1 MTKII
6 KDIYVTWDWEGDEYA
21 LIGFN
26 VAIVPAGGNPNE
38 DIIRKEQTGKER
50 SYRGGKTKPSLGYEH
65 IFRNVIIEEGGIDV
79 YVQALYADKDSDW
92 VRKGG
97 GIVADDG
104 TATIATSKDIE
115 DLESSLGSL
124 AYKDLVEKAELGQTI
139 IEGGHIRAD
148 LLTANNVVT
157 GTLQDKQGKSYI
169 NLDDGKFGF
178 ADGKL
183 TYDGQTLVLDS
194 TVLIGN
200 NIASNLETKSG
211 AQSKADKAKSDAES
225 YATSE
230 INKLE
235 NNLTNEINNLE
246 SSLGDEINN
255 LENNLTNEINN
266 LESSLGDLAY
276 KDLVEKAQLGS
287 TIIQGGYIRTD
298 LLTANN
304 IVTGTLKDKQN
315 RSYINLD
322 NGTFSFADGKLIYN
336 GSKLMVT
343 GDAEIEGYVKASKGF
358 ILPIRNSTP
367 S

>member
-1 MTKII
+1 MAKII

-50 SYRGGKTKPSLGYEH
+50 SYKGGKTKPSLGYEH

-92 VRKGG
+92 VKKGG

-115 DLESSLGSL
+115 DLENSLGNL

-148 LLTANNVVT
+148 LLTADNVVT

-225 YATSE
+225 YAMGE

-235 NNLTNEINNLE
+235 
-246 SSLGDEINN
+246 SSLGN
-255 LENNLTNEINN
+255 
-266 LESSLGDLAY
+266 LAY
-276 KDLVEKAQLGS
+276 KDLVEKAELGQ
-287 TIIQGGYIRTD
+287 TIIEGGHIRAD
-298 LLTANN
+298 LLTADN
-304 IVTGTLKDKQN
+304 IVTGTLQDKQGK
-315 RSYINLD
+315 SYINLD
-322 NGTFSFADGKLIYN
+322 DGKFGLADGKLTYD
-336 GSKLMVT
+336 GQQKL
-343 GDAEIEGYVKASKGF
+343 IEPEMMLSNMLTK
-358 ILPIRNSTP
+358 
-367 S
+367 

>member
-1 MTKII
+1 MAKII

-50 SYRGGKTKPSLGYEH
+50 SYKGGKTKPSLGYEH

-92 VRKGG
+92 VKKGG

-115 DLESSLGSL
+115 DLESSLGNL

-148 LLTANNVVT
+148 LLTADNVVT

-225 YATSE
+225 YAMSE

-235 NNLTNEINNLE
+235 NNLTNEINE
-246 SSLGDEINN
+246 LGNA
-255 LENNLTNEINN
+255 LSNEINN

-322 NGTFSFADGKLIYN
+322 NGTFSFADGKLVYN

-343 GDAEIEGYVKASKGF
+343 GDTEVEGYVKASKGF
-358 ILPIRNSTP
+358 ILPIRNSNP